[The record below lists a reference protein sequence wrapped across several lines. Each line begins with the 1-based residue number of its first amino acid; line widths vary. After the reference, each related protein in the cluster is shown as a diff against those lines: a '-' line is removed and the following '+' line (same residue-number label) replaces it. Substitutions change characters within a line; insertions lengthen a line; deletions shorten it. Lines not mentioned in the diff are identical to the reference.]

1 MPHRFYA
8 QRRCTIRT
16 NAPRGTLPR
25 PRTVHVASNK
35 RLRPFCGSAR
45 NVPTVRSL
53 ALATHLVAPHSSS
66 CPIQRGSRT
75 LDKAVP
81 QPWISSRV
89 HDIRT
94 RQKHDSSR
102 ASREIPASRVWVSQ
116 GIALANYRMAPTDPE
131 KECHKIY
138 DSGLCCF
145 LPKKRMSSP
154 ELTKNTFIEAG
165 KLNKQGILPDKN
177 KSLQSGALVSLNPV
191 ELKVD
196 RKQNRPGQKPGL
208 RL

>member
-1 MPHRFYA
+1 
-8 QRRCTIRT
+8 
-16 NAPRGTLPR
+16 
-25 PRTVHVASNK
+25 
-35 RLRPFCGSAR
+35 
-45 NVPTVRSL
+45 
-53 ALATHLVAPHSSS
+53 
-66 CPIQRGSRT
+66 
-75 LDKAVP
+75 
-81 QPWISSRV
+81 
-89 HDIRT
+89 
-94 RQKHDSSR
+94 
-102 ASREIPASRVWVSQ
+102 
-116 GIALANYRMAPTDPE
+116 MAPTDPE